1 MKKSY
6 TILAIIAIIVVAIY
20 VMLPK
25 ERFAETVFPLG
36 NGAKVSAFDDNAAG
50 GTSVVQ
56 FKSIDSL
63 ALFQCALGID
73 EKKSAWCGLVFNFD
87 PNGEKKYHNWKN
99 VDTLYLDI
107 DIAGTNEINVKTWT
121 FDPDVT
127 DLKHPETFRLLLK
140 EVPVKPGRNQ
150 IAIPFEQLYIPDFW
164 YNDRGVKRSRNRPH
178 HESVARVEI
187 SAGWNQPRG
196 KNFAVNVREIS
207 VSGTSNR
214 AYGIFLFIIL
224 GLMIV
229 AIGRSHPV
237 KEYDEKK

>member
-25 ERFAETVFPLG
+25 ERFAESVFPLG
-36 NGAKVSAFDDNAAG
+36 DGAKVSAYDDNADG
-50 GTSVVQ
+50 GTSAVQ
-56 FKSIDSL
+56 LNSSDSL
-63 ALFQCALGID
+63 VTFQCALGVD
-73 EKKSAWCGLVFNFD
+73 EKKPTWCGLVFDFD
-87 PNGEKKYHNWKN
+87 PNGEKKYHNWTN

-107 DIAGTNEINVKTWT
+107 DVAGTNEINVKTWT
-121 FDPDVT
+121 YDPDVT
-127 DLKHPETFRLLLK
+127 NLSNPSSFKMLLK
-140 EVPVKPGRNQ
+140 EVPVKPGRNK

-164 YNDRGVKRSRNRPH
+164 YDNLGVKRSRNRPH

-196 KNFAVNVREIS
+196 KNFVVSVREIF
-207 VSGTSNR
+207 VSGVSNK
-214 AYGIFLFIIL
+214 AYGIFLFMIL
-224 GLMIV
+224 GLMVV
-229 AIGRSHPV
+229 AMGYRHPV

>member
-1 MKKSY
+1 MKKTY
-6 TILAIIAIIVVAIY
+6 TILAIIAFVVIAIY

-25 ERFAETVFPLG
+25 DRFAETVFPLG
-36 NGAKVSAFDDNAAG
+36 ESAKVSAYDDNANG
-50 GTSVVQ
+50 GTSVIQ
-56 FKSIDSL
+56 MNATDSL
-63 ALFQCALGID
+63 VTFQCALSAD
-73 EKKSAWCGLVFNFD
+73 KKKPAWCGLVFDFD

-107 DIAGTNEINVKTWT
+107 DVAGTNEINIKTWT

-127 DLKHPETFRLLLK
+127 DLQHPETFRLLLK
-140 EVPVKPGRNQ
+140 EVPVRTGRNK

-164 YNDRGVKRSRNRPH
+164 YDDRGVKRSRNRPH
-178 HESVARVEI
+178 HEGVARFEI

-196 KNFAVNVREIS
+196 ANFAVAVREVS
-207 VSGTSNR
+207 VSGVSNKT
-214 AYGIFLFIIL
+214 YGIFLFIIL

>member
-36 NGAKVSAFDDNAAG
+36 DGAKVSAYDDNADG
-50 GTSVVQ
+50 GMSAVQ
-56 FKSIDSL
+56 FKSADSL
-63 ALFQCALGID
+63 VSFQCALGLD
-73 EKKSAWCGLVFNFD
+73 EKRSAWCGLVFNFD